1 MRQAMLKDGLSV
13 DNKQAAGGGGIPHQV
28 TLDLIEKCALSGT
41 WVLISTLKF
50 PSFWFKMAS
59 RLEELAKEGKIV
71 NSFRLFVDL
80 QGFSEA
86 EVPASFLFNYCV
98 RFFLTDENN
107 EDMEGFND
115 IWANII
121 NNDILDK
128 EFIEKG
134 TRFKADSALHRLHID
149 TNVNE

>member
-1 MRQAMLKDGLSV
+1 M
-13 DNKQAAGGGGIPHQV
+13 PHQV
-28 TLDLIEKCALSGT
+28 TLELIEKCAINGT

-59 RLEELAKEGKIV
+59 RLEELAKEGKV
-71 NSFRLFVDL
+71 LNSFRLFVDL

-86 EVPASFLFNYCV
+86 EIPASFLFNYCV

-121 NNDILDK
+121 NNEIIDR
-128 EFIEKG
+128 EF
-134 TRFKADSALHRLHID
+134 
-149 TNVNE
+149 V